1 MQLGTPL
8 PSWAMALV
16 ALAVVGLALVAYRH
30 AAGLRPAQRGLLIGL
45 RAAALSLV
53 ILCLLRPMVL
63 VPPPDRQDGVVAVL
77 VDGSRSMG
85 LRDAEGLTRIER
97 AGALLTRDIV
107 PALSSRFRVESFVF
121 GDRLTPAGDAALAA
135 TGDRTDLADAVRGVV
150 ERHRG
155 QGLSA
160 IIVLSDGNDTSGADL
175 EATGRAAGVPVIAIG
190 LGRTDGAD
198 REVVALATGQSS
210 LDASL
215 VDLTATLSARHLPGG
230 FDVRLLQ
237 NGQVVERRAVTPASD
252 GAPMRVVFTVAPDR
266 NAPTVYTIDIP
277 ATEAELTPANNQAR
291 AMVPPPGRRRLL
303 LSLEGAPG
311 FEQTFLKR
319 AWSDDPS
326 LEVDAAVRKGR
337 NEQGADT
344 FFVQAGGAR
353 ASTLVTG
360 FPSTREALF
369 AYDAVVLAD
378 YDLHLLSREAQEW
391 LRAFVSE
398 RGGGLLFAGA
408 RTFDAQGLASS
419 PLEELLPLRLGDGG
433 GVVRAAST
441 SAEDRYRVRPTA
453 EGTRHPMMRIAATDQ
468 EARSRWANLPSLAG
482 VVQLGSARPGASV
495 LAVMDEPGSNA
506 PVVAVQRFGA
516 GRTALFAGQASW
528 RWKMLRPAADGSY
541 DRFWRQTARW
551 LTADALE
558 PITATPPGSVL
569 PGDPVELPIVVRT
582 AAYAPS
588 PQDELRVRVEGPD
601 GKAID
606 IIPSLTDPARGLF
619 TARVPSG
626 RAWHLPGRSGPHHR
640 LVDLGSHRIAMAGRW
655 AGPRAGRSAAQRT
668 RLAPPGR
675 RFGRPLRHRRAG
687 RCGCRLGHPGGSRR
701 EPAAGVARRLAH
713 RMDVPV
719 DCAPGLG
726 RVGPSAPLGA
736 PMSRVRLVACVLTG
750 LLWATPLLAENRY
763 ALVIAGA
770 PGGEAFISTY
780 STWVQ
785 QLSSAFIEHL
795 AFPADHVIVLSGTSK
810 DERQHST
817 QQNVRAAIARLR
829 QEVQKEDLLVILLVG
844 HGTVDDGLA
853 KFNLMGPDLTSEE
866 WGTLLADLP
875 GRVIVVNTS
884 GGSFPFLRDLAAP
897 WPHRRDRHRVDGAAV
912 RHRLSGAP
920 DCRAA
925 RPGGRPGQERA
936 RVGVGAVR
944 AHEQERRRALRT
956 PGPARHRTRPARR
969 HGRWHGHRGRGH
981 RRGRRAGPGDLSRAR
996 RGSVDADP
1004 ELTEL
1009 LGRRRSLEE
1018 QAERLKQRK
1027 ATMPIETWER
1037 EFEALM
1043 IDLARVSRRI
1053 RSRS

>member
-1 MQLGTPL
+1 VQFATPL
-8 PSWAMALV
+8 PSWAIALV
-16 ALAVVGLALVAYRH
+16 ALTVVGLAVMAYRH
-30 AAGLRPAQRGLLIGL
+30 AAGLRPAQRGLLIFL

-97 AGALLTRDIV
+97 AGTLLTRDIV
-107 PALSSRFRVESFVF
+107 PSLSSRFRVEPFVF
-121 GDRLTPAGDAALAA
+121 GDRLVPAGDAALAA
-135 TGDRTDLADAVRGVV
+135 TGDRTDLADAVRAVV

-160 IIVLSDGNDTSGADL
+160 IVVLSDGNDTSGADL
-175 EATGRAAGVPVIAIG
+175 EAAGRAAGVPIVAVG

-215 VDLTATLSARHLPGG
+215 VDLTATLAARHLPGS

-237 NGQVVERRAVTPASD
+237 NGQVVERRSVTPASD

-266 NAPTVYTIDIP
+266 SAPTVYTIDVP
-277 ATEAELTPANNQAR
+277 AADAELTPANNQAR
-291 AMVPPPGRRRLL
+291 ALVPPPGRRRLL

-378 YDLHLLSREAQEW
+378 YDLHLLSRESQEW

-398 RGGGLLFAGA
+398 RGGGLLFSGA
-408 RTFDAQGLASS
+408 RTFDPQGLAGS
-419 PLEELLPLRLGDGG
+419 PLEELLPLRLGDGV

-441 SAEDRYRVRPTA
+441 SAEDRYRVRPTP

-482 VVQLGSARPGASV
+482 VVQLGGARPGASV
-495 LAVMDEPGSNA
+495 LAVMDELGANST
-506 PVVAVQRFGA
+506 VVAVQRFGA

-528 RWKMLRPAADGSY
+528 RWKMLRPASDGSY

-569 PGDPVELPIVVRT
+569 PGDPVELPIVART

-601 GKAID
+601 GKTID

-619 TARVPSG
+619 TARVPAGERGIYRAEVVRTTGSSG
-626 RAWHLPGRSGPHHR
+626 SARTELRWLVGGLDRELADPR
-640 LVDLGSHRIAMAGRW
+640 LNEAG
-655 AGPRAGRSAAQRT
+655 
-668 RLAPPGR
+668 L
-675 RFGRPLRHRRAG
+675 
-687 RCGCRLGHPGGSRR
+687 
-701 EPAAGVARRLAH
+701 RRLA
-713 RMDVPV
+713 D
-719 DCAPGLG
+719 A
-726 RVGPSAPLGA
+726 
-736 PMSRVRLVACVLTG
+736 
-750 LLWATPLLAENRY
+750 
-763 ALVIAGA
+763 
-770 PGGEAFISTY
+770 
-780 STWVQ
+780 
-785 QLSSAFIEHL
+785 
-795 AFPADHVIVLSGTSK
+795 
-810 DERQHST
+810 
-817 QQNVRAAIARLR
+817 
-829 QEVQKEDLLVILLVG
+829 
-844 HGTVDDGLA
+844 
-853 KFNLMGPDLTSEE
+853 
-866 WGTLLADLP
+866 
-875 GRVIVVNTS
+875 S
-884 GGSFPFLRDLAAP
+884 GGRYGTAEQ
-897 WPHRRDRHRVDGAAV
+897 GAAV
-912 RHRLSGAP
+912 AGWAIQ
-920 DCRAA
+920 AA
-925 RPGGRPGQERA
+925 
-936 RVGVGAVR
+936 AVR
-944 AHEQERRRALRT
+944 NRPPEWRDAWHTGWMFLSIVLLVSTEWGLRRRWGLR
-956 PGPARHRTRPARR
+956 
-969 HGRWHGHRGRGH
+969 
-981 RRGRRAGPGDLSRAR
+981 
-996 RGSVDADP
+996 
-1004 ELTEL
+1004 
-1009 LGRRRSLEE
+1009 
-1018 QAERLKQRK
+1018 
-1027 ATMPIETWER
+1027 
-1037 EFEALM
+1037 
-1043 IDLARVSRRI
+1043 
-1053 RSRS
+1053 